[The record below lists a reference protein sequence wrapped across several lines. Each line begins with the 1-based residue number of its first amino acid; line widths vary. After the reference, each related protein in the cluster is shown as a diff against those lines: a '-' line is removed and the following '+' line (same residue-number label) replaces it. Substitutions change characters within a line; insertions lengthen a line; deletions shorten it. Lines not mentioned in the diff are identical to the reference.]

1 MAKFKIL
8 ATGNIAGL
16 KKRYKAGYYETQDE
30 NEIRVLSKNK
40 AAAMLIEEAKP
51 EPIEVIE
58 VAIPSEIVAI
68 PSEIKVAAPV
78 KEIKKAKEVNPRGKH
93 NHKAK

>member
-1 MAKFKIL
+1 MNKVIKMAKFKIL

-51 EPIEVIE
+51 EHIEVIE
-58 VAIPSEIVAI
+58 VAI

>member
-1 MAKFKIL
+1 MNKVIKMAKFKIL
-8 ATGNIAGL
+8 ATGNIARL

-51 EPIEVIE
+51 IPVEVIE
-58 VAIPSEIVAI
+58 VAIP
-68 PSEIKVAAPV
+68 PEIKVAAPV

-93 NHKAK
+93 NHKNG